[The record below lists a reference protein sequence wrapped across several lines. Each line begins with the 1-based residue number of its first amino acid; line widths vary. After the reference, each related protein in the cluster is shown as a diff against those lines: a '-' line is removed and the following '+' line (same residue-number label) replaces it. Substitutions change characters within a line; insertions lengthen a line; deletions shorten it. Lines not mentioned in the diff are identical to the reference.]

1 MNMETNSSTSSRAP
15 AVAESQRAGS
25 PGGAPGWRRFKA
37 LIVFTAVLLLI
48 FSWPLLKLV
57 LFAAH
62 SELYSHILL
71 IPFIS
76 GYLVWLK
83 RGQIEWQPGPNRG
96 MAWLPFVIGALV
108 LAAYAVAVRKGW
120 SPEKP
125 DSLAV
130 MTFSFL
136 CFLLG
141 IGLLFAG
148 SKLLR
153 AIAFPVGFLFFSVP
167 FPVALRDGLETF
179 LQRGST
185 DVAYVFLRMSGM
197 PVLLTGTQ
205 FQLPSF
211 SLNVAPECSGIH
223 SSLVLII
230 TSLLAAYLFLKKPL
244 NRWLLVL
251 AVIPLALLR
260 NGFRIFTIAQLCV
273 HIGPQMID
281 SPIHRRGGPVFFVL
295 SLIPLFL
302 LLVYLGKSELRKEQ
316 AKTVP
321 VKE

>member
-1 MNMETNSSTSSRAP
+1 
-15 AVAESQRAGS
+15 
-25 PGGAPGWRRFKA
+25 
-37 LIVFTAVLLLI
+37 
-48 FSWPLLKLV
+48 
-57 LFAAH
+57 
-62 SELYSHILL
+62 LYSHILL

-83 RGQIEWQPGPNRG
+83 RGQIVWQPGPSRR
-96 MAWLPFVIGALV
+96 MAWLPFVIGSLV
-108 LAAYAVAVRKGW
+108 LAAYGIALRKGW
-120 SPEKP
+120 SPEKS

-130 MTFSFL
+130 MTLSFL

-141 IGLLFAG
+141 GGFLFVG

-153 AIAFPVGFLFFSVP
+153 ALAFPVGFLFFSIP
-167 FPVALRDGLETF
+167 FPLALRDGLETF
-179 LQRGST
+179 LQGGST
-185 DVAYVFLRMSGM
+185 DVAYVFLRASGM
-197 PVLLTGTQ
+197 PVLLTGTH

-211 SLNVAPECSGIH
+211 SLDVAPECSGIH

-230 TSLLAAYLFLKKPL
+230 TSLLAGYLFLKRPV
-244 NRWLLVL
+244 NRGLLVL

-273 HIGPQMID
+273 RIGPQMID
-281 SPIHRRGGPVFFVL
+281 SAIHRRGGPVFFVL
-295 SLIPLFL
+295 SLVPLFL

-316 AKTVP
+316 AMAVR